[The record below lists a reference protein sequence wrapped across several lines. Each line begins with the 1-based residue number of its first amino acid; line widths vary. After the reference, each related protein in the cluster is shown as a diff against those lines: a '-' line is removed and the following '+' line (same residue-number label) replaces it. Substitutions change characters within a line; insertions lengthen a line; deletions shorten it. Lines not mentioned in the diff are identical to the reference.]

1 MNWEAI
7 GAVGESIGAFAVV
20 VSVVYLALQ
29 IRKQANEGRLAAARE
44 LSTLHI
50 QTLRSM
56 REDKEF
62 SSIYFKA
69 TQNYDDL
76 PTDERFRVA
85 IYIQETLRMFEQH
98 FVHVGQ
104 QKVDPSFVES
114 INLSFEEWLTFP
126 GIQRW
131 WDLSKDMFE
140 PQFREHV
147 DKMIAKAKIRGYSS
161 TFHQQ

>member
-29 IRKQANEGRLAAARE
+29 IRKQANESRLAAARE

-56 REDKEF
+56 REDREF

-76 PTDERFRVA
+76 PRDERFRVS
-85 IYIQETLRMFEQH
+85 IYISEVFRGFEQQ
-98 FVHVGQ
+98 FVHLVQ
-104 QKVDPSFVES
+104 QKVDPTFVES
-114 INLSFEEWLTFP
+114 VNLSFVEWLTFP

-131 WDLSKDMFE
+131 WGLSKDMFA
-140 PQFREHV
+140 PQFRDHV
-147 DKMIAKAKIRGYSS
+147 DDMIEKAKIRGYHS
-161 TFHQQ
+161 TFEQQ